1 MVLFIMVRIR
11 APQPKIKTPLWRFY
25 FWFVATV
32 RDPQP
37 TVAGSKTSR
46 FDKHRAVK
54 SSRFPRSRRDNA
66 VRGNPCATPYH
77 PSRIQTNHFFRH
89 ATKQPFPQKS
99 GIFLRDFVPIAN
111 FGLDS
116 AWVVWRGARIP
127 SHGALRLFP
136 KMFICKC
143 LARPSF

>member
-11 APQPKIKTPLWRFY
+11 APQPKIKTPLWRFC

-66 VRGNPCATPYH
+66 VRGNPCAPTTLRVCDASGGKPERNNLREGVPQPY
-77 PSRIQTNHFFRH
+77 F
-89 ATKQPFPQKS
+89 
-99 GIFLRDFVPIAN
+99 
-111 FGLDS
+111 
-116 AWVVWRGARIP
+116 
-127 SHGALRLFP
+127 ALRPDLKSLYYPTNPSVCIFHNFLYAPFARNNCLCVPVSTIFP
-136 KMFICKC
+136 F
-143 LARPSF
+143 